1 MQTSKYGRVAL
12 TKSPIM
18 ISSFFCSGLA
28 TAGKPCDV
36 NRSQFTHFPWTRFVN
51 SAAMRGSISTAV
63 TCFAFSKM
71 RTVRL
76 PVPGPTSSTLS
87 VGRKLAYGSC
97 QNEDRAVRWAAHVKC
112 SPNPLSYQNVTGI
125 EHGIIIALFSY
136 VRLCRLRVFQ
146 DMLTESLGIE
156 DRVPGS
162 RGRCLGG
169 RGF

>member
-1 MQTSKYGRVAL
+1 MAF
-12 TKSPIM
+12 TKSPMM
-18 ISSFFCSGLA
+18 ISSFLCSDLRDESLIRYAQTHTNGSTHL
-28 TAGKPCDV
+28 PC
-36 NRSQFTHFPWTRFVN
+36 TRFVN

-63 TCFAFSKM
+63 TCFAFSNM

-97 QNEDRAVRWAAHVKC
+97 QNEDRAVRRAAHVKC

-125 EHGIIIALFSY
+125 EHGIITALFSY
-136 VRLCRLRVFQ
+136 VRLCRLRVLQ

-162 RGRCLGG
+162 RGRCFGG